1 MQCLTMDCC
10 GMGRAVEAGFDA
22 AACVWWIAGGITLG
36 VRATEANAAGIER
49 QNERN
54 AVVAL
59 CWISAFMFL
68 ALLVTNLVR
77 EKGLAWLGHS
87 TFMCYVQKKVH
98 LICVFV
104 FVRCVST
111 CNSSTYVGVVSRHT
125 NSCVVCETQSQLS
138 HDVRHIMKLTS
149 AMQQYITAVEA
160 QWSGSQTAMQQF

>member
-77 EKGLAWLGHS
+77 VKGLAWLGYS
-87 TFMCYVQKKVH
+87 TFIYCVQKKVP

-104 FVRCVST
+104 VVRCVST
-111 CNSSTYVGVVSRHT
+111 CKNFIYVGVVSRHT
-125 NSCVVCETQSQLS
+125 NSCVVCRPQYQLS
-138 HDVRHIMKLTS
+138 HHLRRVMKLSS
-149 AMQQYITAVEA
+149 AMQQCIIRP
-160 QWSGSQTAMQQF
+160 MCCF